1 MPPSRQQTAVA
12 GLPASAQGTMYQ
24 VAEGQTSSV
33 FADAWET
40 HPVRKVSVYF
50 CLATLFLRLSVLP
63 ELILY
68 TTHVNTYLLYVTAPP
83 AILSAL
89 LMGSVRRTFRSRAA
103 YYWLAF
109 FLWFVLA
116 TPFSS
121 WVGGSIG
128 RVITY
133 ARVDGMF
140 LVLIGGLAVDWR
152 EVRALF
158 RTIAAAALVNLAS
171 ARIFANFDNGRLSL
185 AASGTIGNS
194 NDLAAQLL
202 LVLPFLLFFMLGRR
216 RSFVI
221 RIAVIGL
228 LLDGLWVIL
237 GTASRGALVGLAV
250 VFLCILVHLSL
261 PKKLALVAAVVLL
274 VLAAM
279 TLLPTV
285 TRGRLGSL
293 FGTNDVEAAQ
303 SAESRQ
309 YLFWTSVRFTF
320 QHPVFGVGPDQFGI
334 YEGKTSRA
342 HGEHGNWHA
351 THNSYTQVSS
361 ECGLPAF
368 FFFVGGLGSAILLV
382 LRTYRMAKR
391 EGYPEIANACFCY
404 LLSMAGYLVALIFL
418 AQAYSFRLPAMVGVG
433 ITLSFAAMRT
443 MRPGPVQGAAATPE
457 SYAQGAHRGQTLR

>member
-1 MPPSRQQTAVA
+1 
-12 GLPASAQGTMYQ
+12 MYE
-24 VAEGQTSSV
+24 VAEGQTSSA

-40 HPVRKVSVYF
+40 HPVRKISVYF

-68 TTHVNTYLLYVTAPP
+68 TTHVNTYLLYLTAPP

-109 FLWFVLA
+109 FAWMVLA
-116 TPFSS
+116 TPFST
-121 WVGGSIG
+121 WVGGSAG

-133 ARVDGMF
+133 VRADGMF

-158 RTIAAAALVNLAS
+158 RTIAAAALVNLAA
-171 ARIFANFDNGRLSL
+171 ARLFGNVSQGRISL

-202 LVLPFLLFFMLGRR
+202 LMLPFLLFFMLGRR

-237 GTASRGALVGLAV
+237 GTASRGGLIGLAV

-261 PKKLALVAAVVLL
+261 PKRIALVAAGVVI
-274 VLAAM
+274 VLAALA
-279 TLLPTV
+279 LLPAN
-285 TRGRLGSL
+285 TRGRLGAL
-293 FGTNDVEAAQ
+293 FGGKHEEAYE
-303 SAESRQ
+303 SAESRE
-309 YLFWTSVRFTF
+309 YLLRMSVKFTF
-320 QHPVFGVGPDQFGI
+320 LHPMIGVGPDQFGI
-334 YEGKTSRA
+334 YEGKASRA
-342 HGEHGNWHA
+342 RGLHGNWHV
-351 THNSYTQVSS
+351 THNAYTQVSS

-368 FFFVGGLGSAILLV
+368 FFFVGGLGSTILLV
-382 LRTYRMAKR
+382 LRTYRTAKR
-391 EGYPEIANACFCY
+391 EGYAEIADACFCY
-404 LLSMAGYLVALIFL
+404 LLSLTGFLVALFFL
-418 AQAYSFRLPAMVGVG
+418 AQAYTFKLPAMVGLGV
-433 ITLSFAAMRT
+433 TMSFAAMRT
-443 MRPGPVQGAAATPE
+443 MEAGGQGALPAVPGPLMSAV
-457 SYAQGAHRGQTLR
+457 RR